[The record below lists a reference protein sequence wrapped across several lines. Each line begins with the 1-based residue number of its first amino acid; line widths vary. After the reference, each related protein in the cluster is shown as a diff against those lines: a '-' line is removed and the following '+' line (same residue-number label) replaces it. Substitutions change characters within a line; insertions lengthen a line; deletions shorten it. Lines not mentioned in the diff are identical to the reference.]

1 MIVVAFIVLVVLV
14 YINMIGQKLKDSIE
28 REEAE
33 DFYRKMRNDKD
44 FMKKIGG

>member
-14 YINMIGQKLKDSIE
+14 YINMIGKKLKDNIE

-33 DFYRKMRNDKD
+33 DFYRKKRNDRD

>member
-14 YINMIGQKLKDSIE
+14 YINMIGKKLKNDIE

-44 FMKKIGG
+44 FLKKK